1 MIFEKPKRYENERYK
16 ELIRSK
22 PCVSCSRPGPSDPH
36 HIKTRGSGQGHD
48 TYCTPLCRPHHQ
60 LQHSGNG
67 LPLLV
72 LYEGA
77 VKYLTEYL
85 RGIEP

>member
-16 ELIRSK
+16 EFIRSK
-22 PCVSCSRPGPSDPH
+22 SCISCGQPGPSEPH
-36 HIKTRGSGQGHD
+36 HIVTVGAGGAD
-48 TYCTPLCRPHHQ
+48 TYCVPLCWKDHT